1 MIVGMSKFIN
11 PFTDVGFKRIF
22 GQEVSKPVLLAF
34 LNALLT
40 EERTIVDLKLL
51 DKEQLGLSDVDRSL
65 IYDIYCETETGEHII
80 VEMQNKYQ
88 PYFKKRSIYYLSRSI
103 VEQGERG
110 SEWNYD
116 IKAVYL
122 VAFLNFKLSDISQ
135 DFRTDVALMDM
146 KRRTVFSDKVRLIY
160 LQLPYFTKEAEAC
173 ESIFERFI
181 YVLKHMD
188 ILQRMPWMAQDAVFK
203 KLSEIAEVGSLD
215 REERLRYDE
224 SLRHYRDTIV
234 VMEGQFMEG
243 ERKGLEKGRA
253 EGRAEGF
260 AEGEKQRSVDIA
272 RKMKAKGMSD
282 EEISEMT
289 GLPLSDIQNL
299 DK

>member
-1 MIVGMSKFIN
+1 
-11 PFTDVGFKRIF
+11 
-22 GQEVSKPVLLAF
+22 
-34 LNALLT
+34 
-40 EERTIVDLKLL
+40 
-51 DKEQLGLSDVDRSL
+51 
-65 IYDIYCETETGEHII
+65 
-80 VEMQNKYQ
+80 
-88 PYFKKRSIYYLSRSI
+88 
-103 VEQGERG
+103 
-110 SEWNYD
+110 
-116 IKAVYL
+116 
-122 VAFLNFKLSDISQ
+122 
-135 DFRTDVALMDM
+135 
-146 KRRTVFSDKVRLIY
+146 
-160 LQLPYFTKEAEAC
+160 
-173 ESIFERFI
+173 
-181 YVLKHMD
+181 
-188 ILQRMPWMAQDAVFK
+188 MPWMAQDAVFK

-253 EGRAEGF
+253 EGILA
-260 AEGEKQRSVDIA
+260 VA

>member
-188 ILQRMPWMAQDAVFK
+188 ILQRMPWIAQDAVFK

>member
-1 MIVGMSKFIN
+1 MSKFIN

-253 EGRAEGF
+253 EGILA
-260 AEGEKQRSVDIA
+260 VA
-272 RKMKAKGMSD
+272 RKMKAKGMSG

-289 GLPLSDIQNL
+289 GLPLVDIQNL

>member
-1 MIVGMSKFIN
+1 MESK
-11 PFTDVGFKRIF
+11 
-22 GQEVSKPVLLAF
+22 Q
-34 LNALLT
+34 
-40 EERTIVDLKLL
+40 
-51 DKEQLGLSDVDRSL
+51 
-65 IYDIYCETETGEHII
+65 
-80 VEMQNKYQ
+80 
-88 PYFKKRSIYYLSRSI
+88 
-103 VEQGERG
+103 
-110 SEWNYD
+110 
-116 IKAVYL
+116 
-122 VAFLNFKLSDISQ
+122 
-135 DFRTDVALMDM
+135 
-146 KRRTVFSDKVRLIY
+146 
-160 LQLPYFTKEAEAC
+160 
-173 ESIFERFI
+173 
-181 YVLKHMD
+181 

-253 EGRAEGF
+253 EGRAEGIL
-260 AEGEKQRSVDIA
+260 AVA

>member
-40 EERTIVDLKLL
+40 EERTIVDLKFL

-188 ILQRMPWMAQDAVFK
+188 ILQRMPWIAQDAVFK

>member
-1 MIVGMSKFIN
+1 MESK
-11 PFTDVGFKRIF
+11 
-22 GQEVSKPVLLAF
+22 Q
-34 LNALLT
+34 
-40 EERTIVDLKLL
+40 
-51 DKEQLGLSDVDRSL
+51 
-65 IYDIYCETETGEHII
+65 
-80 VEMQNKYQ
+80 
-88 PYFKKRSIYYLSRSI
+88 
-103 VEQGERG
+103 
-110 SEWNYD
+110 
-116 IKAVYL
+116 
-122 VAFLNFKLSDISQ
+122 
-135 DFRTDVALMDM
+135 
-146 KRRTVFSDKVRLIY
+146 
-160 LQLPYFTKEAEAC
+160 
-173 ESIFERFI
+173 
-181 YVLKHMD
+181 

-253 EGRAEGF
+253 EGRAEGIL
-260 AEGEKQRSVDIA
+260 AVA
-272 RKMKAKGMSD
+272 RKMKAKGMSG